1 MIFLPKQGLKSGSL
15 KFLGLVLVS
24 WLLAAM
30 PAAAL
35 DAPKGRVVL
44 TVAGAIS
51 VTNSAEGLAFDQAAL
66 DALPQT
72 SVVTETPWTEGMI
85 EFSGVSLKD
94 LLHFA
99 GAKGETLIATALNDY
114 AVEIPVSDAD
124 NPHVIIASRKNGG
137 LMPVRDKGP
146 LWIIYPLSDE
156 PALQNETTNARMI
169 WQLDRL
175 EIK

>member
-1 MIFLPKQGLKSGSL
+1 MKLWA
-15 KFLGLVLVS
+15 LVLGG
-24 WLLAAM
+24 WLLAAL

-35 DAPKGRVVL
+35 EAPQGPVVL
-44 TVAGAIS
+44 TVTGGIA

-72 SVVTETPWTEGMI
+72 IVRTETPWTEGMV

-94 LLHFA
+94 LLNVA
-99 GAKGETLIATALNDY
+99 GAKGRTLIATALNDY

-124 NPHVIIASRKNGG
+124 NPHVIIAARRNGA

-156 PALQNETTNARMI
+156 PALQNETTNSRMI
-169 WQLDRL
+169 WQLNRL

>member
-1 MIFLPKQGLKSGSL
+1 MIFLPGQGLR
-15 KFLGLVLVS
+15 LVLKLMGLALGG
-24 WLLAAM
+24 WLLAAL

-35 DAPKGRVVL
+35 DAPKGPVLL
-44 TVAGAIS
+44 TVTGSIA
-51 VTNSAEGLAFDQAAL
+51 VTNSAEGLALDQAAL

-72 SVVTETPWTEGMI
+72 SVQTETPWTDGMV

-99 GAKGETLIATALNDY
+99 GAKGQTLIATALNDY

-124 NPHVIIASRKNGG
+124 NPHVIIAMRKNGA